1 MSGNDRAATGH
12 WMVEDEVAA
21 GGMVENESVLLE
33 EADDLTRFDR
43 GELRHTLIR
52 LLESCS
58 VIFQREYSRSRVATS
73 VLSSVGIG
81 SLCLR
86 RLAI

>member
-1 MSGNDRAATGH
+1 
-12 WMVEDEVAA
+12 MVEDEMAA
-21 GGMVENESVLLE
+21 RRVVENESVLFE
-33 EADDLTRFDR
+33 KADNLARFDR

-52 LLESCS
+52 PLESCS
-58 VIFQREYSRSRVATS
+58 VIFQREYSRSKVATS

-86 RLAI
+86 KLAM